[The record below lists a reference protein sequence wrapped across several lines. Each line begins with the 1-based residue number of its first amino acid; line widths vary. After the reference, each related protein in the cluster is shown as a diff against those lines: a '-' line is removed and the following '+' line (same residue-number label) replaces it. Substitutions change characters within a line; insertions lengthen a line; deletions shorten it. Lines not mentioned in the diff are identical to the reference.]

1 MVVGG
6 LNFIIEEEDDANTQI
21 KFFFFVLLFYL
32 LVLLVVLLVQPILFF
47 AYLYTSIY
55 RFSYFYQIGFT
66 SLLLS
71 YLTDFTIT

>member
-1 MVVGG
+1 M
-6 LNFIIEEEDDANTQI
+6 TQI
-21 KFFFFVLLFYL
+21 RKSNFFFFVLLFYL
-32 LVLLVVLLVQPILFF
+32 LVLLVVLLVQPILF

>member
-32 LVLLVVLLVQPILFF
+32 LVLLVVVQPILF
-47 AYLYTSIY
+47 A
-55 RFSYFYQIGFT
+55 GFT

>member
-32 LVLLVVLLVQPILFF
+32 LVLLVVLLVQPILF
-47 AYLYTSIY
+47 AYLYTVYIDLVIFI
-55 RFSYFYQIGFT
+55 RLV
-66 SLLLS
+66 SLPFFFL
-71 YLTDFTIT
+71 I

>member
-1 MVVGG
+1 M
-6 LNFIIEEEDDANTQI
+6 TQI
-21 KFFFFVLLFYL
+21 RKSNFFFFVLLFYL

-71 YLTDFTIT
+71 YLTDFTILKYRLFVIKC